1 MHNDADL
8 IGLIDAIR
16 DGLQSLPPTA
26 VYDRK
31 AGPNNPVAIFPVSD
45 LRAGLLK
52 DEQELGEKMG
62 FQNRVSPFPAH
73 LLAVDTHQSGCLCD
87 LRYGCGFSGAE
98 LGSLTMTFSV
108 VDGVS
113 RDRPISA
120 LGCIWATDYGKMALP
135 LTHYLSVA

>member
-8 IGLIDAIR
+8 IGLIDATR

-45 LRAGLLK
+45 LRAGLLT

-62 FQNRVSPFPAH
+62 LQNRASPSPAH
-73 LLAVDTHQSGCLCD
+73 FWADDIHQSGHLCD
-87 LRYGCGFSGAE
+87 LRYGNGFSGAE
-98 LGSLTMTFSV
+98 LGFFDNDVFS
-108 VDGVS
+108 G
-113 RDRPISA
+113 
-120 LGCIWATDYGKMALP
+120 
-135 LTHYLSVA
+135 